1 MFQQTTPARSK
12 PAELTAW
19 VISDGTVG
27 MEIQSLALARA
38 VGVEPVLKRVR
49 PRLPW
54 RALPARAWLFPFWS
68 LGADNDPLEPPWPD
82 LVIGTGR
89 VAAALSSAIRRASG
103 GRSFTVQMQNP
114 HLPPDRF
121 DIIVVPEHDGYAA
134 PNAVTT
140 LGSMHAVTTERLDDL
155 RATWAPRF
163 AHLKR
168 PLVMAVIGG
177 SNRRYRLDVEAATAL
192 GRQLAPLTE
201 EHGLAVVS
209 SRRTGKEQEAAIRKA
224 LAATDAYVW
233 DGVSE
238 NPYLGLLS
246 LADAI
251 LVTPD
256 STNMATEALA
266 TGKPV
271 HIVPLP
277 GRPGKFGVFHAMLEQ
292 RGYTRPFRGRI
303 EGWHYTPPDD
313 TERVAAI
320 IRRKLAERLPL
331 QAAGRM

>member
-1 MFQQTTPARSK
+1 MLQQSTPARLD
-12 PAELTAW
+12 PAGISAW
-19 VISDGTVG
+19 VVSDGTIG

-38 VGVEPVLKRVR
+38 VGVEPVIKRVA

-68 LGADNDPLEPPWPD
+68 LGPDSDPLEPPWPD
-82 LVIGTGR
+82 LVVGTGR

-103 GRSFTVQMQNP
+103 GRTFTVQMQDP

-121 DIIVVPEHDGYAA
+121 DLIVVPEHDGYAA

-140 LGSMHAVTTERLDDL
+140 LGSMHGVTAERLDEL
-155 RATWAPRF
+155 RTTWAPRF
-163 AHLKR
+163 AHLRR
-168 PLVMAVIGG
+168 PLVMAIIGG
-177 SNRRYRLDVEAATAL
+177 SNRRYHLDVGAAASL
-192 GRQLAPLTE
+192 GRQLAPLAE
-201 EHGLAVVS
+201 DYGLAVVS
-209 SRRTGKEQEAAIRKA
+209 SRRTGKDQEAAIQRA

-233 DGVSE
+233 DGISE

-251 LVTPD
+251 IVTPD

-271 HIVPLP
+271 HIVQLP
-277 GRPGKFGVFHAMLEQ
+277 GKPGKFGVFHANLER
-292 RGYTRPFRGRI
+292 RGFTRPFQGSI
-303 EGWHYTPPDD
+303 ESWRYMPPDD
-313 TERVAAI
+313 TERVAQI
-320 IRRKLAERLPL
+320 IRQRLAERLP
-331 QAAGRM
+331 ARPAGRM